1 VVETGTMT
9 GDVPAPGDASH
20 LHEWLARQ
28 YPVSVAAMLG
38 TISATHLIKER
49 RGFGQT
55 IRPLPGSVLASTSL
69 GSWDPDPDYFF
80 HWLRDSA
87 IVIDALRHVIVEG
100 RAAGEGSL
108 VSRSL
113 SRSASPSI
121 GSMVACFYASPV
133 ISEKYG
139 SVVPAIRA

>member
-1 VVETGTMT
+1 MVETGTMT
-9 GDVPAPGDASH
+9 GDVPAPGATSH
-20 LHEWLARQ
+20 LHEWMARQ
-28 YPVSVAAMLG
+28 YPVSMAAMLCA
-38 TISATHLIKER
+38 ISASHLVKER

-100 RAAGEGSL
+100 SAAEEGIARFKEF
-108 VSRSL
+108 VAFSL
-113 SRSASPSI
+113 SLNRLD
-121 GSMVACFYASPV
+121 GRVFLRRV
-133 ISEKYG
+133 
-139 SVVPAIRA
+139 R